1 MPGDCRSTDKTPFR
15 PIGWLLPLAG
25 FSVTSRTPRC
35 TQECR
40 GAFERHI
47 QRCWLHRWSPTC
59 TGLPRMERGRL
70 EGANK
75 VLTNREFSVQ
85 KLVSTWKCSWSSGR
99 ALGQHGSPLAL
110 ALNAEQFRGGKHEA
124 ITGAITRWALN
135 CRCKRHVEPKDREK
149 KNNLRKDGSK
159 LSEPEA
165 FKAHFYCTFA
175 TLGLCYCCKDSK
187 WLAWCCTYDC
197 KVHVIIV

>member
-149 KNNLRKDGSK
+149 KTTCARTAASYPSQKHSRHIFTV
-159 LSEPEA
+159 LSQ
-165 FKAHFYCTFA
+165 HWGCVTVVR
-175 TLGLCYCCKDSK
+175 TVND
-187 WLAWCCTYDC
+187 WLDV
-197 KVHVIIV
+197 VHTTAKYL